1 MPDMENF
8 SELCGMQDACA
19 LAGAAAFFAGIPD
32 AAVVIN
38 GPLWCY
44 YYAMRHIEMNE
55 PLISK
60 RMLCTQLDNE
70 AIVFGSEEYLRD
82 TLAPYAEKPPSVL
95 CIANNCSASLI
106 GDDVLGIARELGIS
120 CPITAPESGGL
131 IGGFAEGWQRASL
144 SLLDEVSFGA
154 EEKIPFSVNLLGVTG
169 GYYNG
174 LEDAEELKRLLTLA
188 GYHVQA
194 CPGAGMAFADF
205 SKLSCASLNIVVHRE
220 LGMPL
225 ARKLHEMFGTPYIAP
240 LPPYGISGTR
250 QWMDAV
256 NDALEAPAK
265 SDFESVCA
273 KTEQRIFLRIGELK
287 GIWDELWYDEAIVSG
302 TETSAAAF
310 AQALRGEWADI
321 GRLTLIHPAGRKPEN
336 YSAAD
341 DILDAGK
348 DIDEIKKRFS
358 DMKQGIVA
366 ASSNETTQLTNFTDG
381 KIEVF
386 PIAYPVF
393 DSMKLSDAPFMG
405 LRGAAYV
412 QEVLWN
418 AKIHEIARNVASEK

>member
-1 MPDMENF
+1 M
-8 SELCGMQDACA
+8 
-19 LAGAAAFFAGIPD
+19 
-32 AAVVIN
+32 
-38 GPLWCY
+38 
-44 YYAMRHIEMNE
+44 
-55 PLISK
+55 
-60 RMLCTQLDNE
+60 
-70 AIVFGSEEYLRD
+70 
-82 TLAPYAEKPPSVL
+82 
-95 CIANNCSASLI
+95 
-106 GDDVLGIARELGIS
+106 
-120 CPITAPESGGL
+120 
-131 IGGFAEGWQRASL
+131 
-144 SLLDEVSFGA
+144 
-154 EEKIPFSVNLLGVTG
+154 TG

-174 LEDAEELKRLLTLA
+174 LEDADELKRLLTLA

-205 SKLSCASLNIVVHRE
+205 SKLSRASLNIVVHRE

-225 ARKLHEMFGTPYIAP
+225 ARKLHEMFGIPYIAP

-250 QWMDAV
+250 QWMEDV

-321 GRLTLIHPAGRKPEN
+321 GRLTLIHPAGKKPEN